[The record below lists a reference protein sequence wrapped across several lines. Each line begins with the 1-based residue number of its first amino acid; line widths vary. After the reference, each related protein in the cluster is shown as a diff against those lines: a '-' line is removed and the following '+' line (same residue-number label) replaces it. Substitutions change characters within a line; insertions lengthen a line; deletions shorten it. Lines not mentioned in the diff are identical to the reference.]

1 MGIRRFSTLAA
12 VAALVT
18 SMSMAGVAIDIVG
31 APGAQAASLT
41 CTKTFTNTDANH
53 SFGDAND
60 WSPIG
65 VPGTNDVAC
74 MSGYNVTVATPV
86 NVGAVQGGVLVV
98 DASFTLTM
106 SSTTSTLDGLYLA
119 SGLTGPAGSTLT
131 VNGDMAW
138 DSSGN
143 FQVNSGGGGLAFT
156 QAAGHSFAITGNGQ
170 GYFQGGSVTTDSP
183 VTIGDFNFISSNSP
197 SITTTSTVT
206 FTPGTYSQNGGAGTI
221 INAAGFD
228 FSGTTDLQ
236 DEVLH
241 LTGTS
246 SSITGGSDTITVN
259 GFSSTASSSLAIPS
273 GDTLSVAS
281 NAGNNIQGSISGAG
295 TLSLDQGSLSGSVT
309 VGDLNV
315 PSQTVAVQSGAT
327 YDVGATTV
335 DGGELDLYV
344 NATTG
349 TFTESGGAVYA
360 QANPVTLS
368 VTGAATWSGGQL
380 QGGSGDILTLSQ
392 ASGTTFTI
400 NGTAQAYLIGDTIST
415 QSPVTISNPNFISTV
430 NGSVAAALSTT
441 STVTFAPGTYSQNGG
456 SGTAI
461 TAAGFIFTGSTTLQD
476 ENLHLTGTS
485 SSITGSSDAISV
497 EGLSTSVGSTLS
509 IPSNDSLS
517 VTNNS
522 GNNLLGSLSG
532 AGTLNLESA
541 SLSGSLS
548 VASVVVAGGTVSVLN
563 GSSYDVGGTTV
574 NSGGL
579 DLYTD
584 ATTGT
589 FLETG
594 GTVNAQASAV
604 TLHVTGAA
612 TWSGGALSGAGG
624 DTLTLS
630 QAPGTTF
637 DISGTGQAYL
647 IGDTISTQ
655 SPVFITDPNFIT
667 TTNGA
672 VRAAITTTSTLG
684 FANGLVEPLNGGN
697 GATFTAAGL
706 APHSDTSTYGTYN
719 SVVLTGGASTIPSGG
734 NFQTG
739 PFSLQGGSL
748 QVDGTL
754 NSASTTV
761 SGGTLSGTGA
771 VGGPLDVTGG
781 TVAPGD
787 NGSVGTLSESG
798 SFTMTG
804 GELDVAVASAAS
816 YSALSV
822 ASSADVGGSIKMLTG
837 SFTPL
842 FGASFNVVQALGG
855 VTDSHPAFTSPANW
869 TGSATTHDYVA
880 TFQPGPDAPSGATA
894 TAGDGQATISWSAP
908 STNGGPA
915 IASYT
920 VTAHDQSNAAHGG
933 QTCVVS
939 EATPTAPSCVVT
951 GLANGDRYVFTV
963 TATNSV
969 GTSNPSG
976 DSNAVTPAAPIP
988 PSVTFSP
995 NPIVVDRFR
1004 TTTATCRDNGQT
1016 LTKCV
1021 VTVKSSSGTVIA
1033 SGSAT
1038 PSSPA
1043 TSIAVTVTATPAG
1056 VTLASPVGGVTGT
1069 ATATMTVS
1077 GQPGVTATTTLK
1089 LVHQS
1094 QSVNLAGSILFK
1106 VGSAVISPAGRAK
1119 IVAIGKSVQ
1128 GAKLA
1133 ECDGYTDNVG
1143 SPTANLFLSKA
1154 RATAVCTILKHYVV
1168 ATKVV
1173 GYGGTHP
1180 IASNKTEAGRS
1191 KNRRVTIKVSY

>member
-183 VTIGDFNFISSNSP
+183 VTISDFNFISTNSP

-400 NGTAQAYLIGDTIST
+400 NGTAQAYLIGDTISP

-430 NGSVAAALSTT
+430 NGSVAAALTTT

-594 GTVNAQASAV
+594 GT
-604 TLHVTGAA
+604 
-612 TWSGGALSGAGG
+612 
-624 DTLTLS
+624 
-630 QAPGTTF
+630 
-637 DISGTGQAYL
+637 
-647 IGDTISTQ
+647 
-655 SPVFITDPNFIT
+655 
-667 TTNGA
+667 
-672 VRAAITTTSTLG
+672 
-684 FANGLVEPLNGGN
+684 
-697 GATFTAAGL
+697 
-706 APHSDTSTYGTYN
+706 
-719 SVVLTGGASTIPSGG
+719 
-734 NFQTG
+734 
-739 PFSLQGGSL
+739 
-748 QVDGTL
+748 
-754 NSASTTV
+754 
-761 SGGTLSGTGA
+761 LSGTGA

-787 NGSVGTLSESG
+787 NGSVGTLNESG

-804 GELDVAVASAAS
+804 GELDIAVASAAS

-951 GLANGDRYVFTV
+951 GLTNGDRYVFTV

-1069 ATATMTVS
+1069 ATATMMVS